1 MHACVAPATPIEG
14 GLDAA
19 PDRAVCVGIAEPMQV
34 QPILNGLRA
43 SLESQRS
50 LAGGDASIDDAVVW
64 LTEALGPAL
73 RIAALN
79 LAQQAAVE
87 VAAQLDGTDV
97 DVVVVDGDPNLRVTV
112 GTSLSR
118 AETAA
123 EEFDARITLR
133 LPPSLKNLI
142 EEAASTDGGSVNGW
156 VVDAL
161 SKRAAKP
168 DGRGRHVT
176 EGFDL

>member
-1 MHACVAPATPIEG
+1 
-14 GLDAA
+14 
-19 PDRAVCVGIAEPMQV
+19 MQV

-43 SLESQRS
+43 ALESQRS
-50 LAGGDASIDDAVVW
+50 LSGGDGSVDDAVVW

-73 RIAALN
+73 RIAALD

-87 VAAQLDGTDV
+87 IAAQLDDREI
-97 DVVVVDGDPNLRVTV
+97 DVVVVDGDPNLRVTAPATQTRTEAS
-112 GTSLSR
+112 G
-118 AETAA
+118 

-142 EEAASTDGGSVNGW
+142 EEAATSDGGSVNGW

-161 SKRAAKP
+161 SKRAVRSEA
-168 DGRGRHVT
+168 RGRRVT

>member
-1 MHACVAPATPIEG
+1 
-14 GLDAA
+14 
-19 PDRAVCVGIAEPMQV
+19 MQV

-43 SLESQRS
+43 SLESQRN
-50 LAGGDASIDDAVVW
+50 LAGGDAAVDDAVAW

-73 RIAALN
+73 RVAALE

-87 VAAQLDGTDV
+87 VSAQLDDRDI
-97 DVVVVDGDPNLRVTV
+97 DVVVVDGDPHLRATD
-112 GTSLSR
+112 
-118 AETAA
+118 AA
-123 EEFDARITLR
+123 APPRGEAADEDFAARITLR

-142 EEAASTDGGSVNGW
+142 EEAATTEGGSVNGW

-161 SKRAAKP
+161 SKRASRSES
-168 DGRGRHVT
+168 RGRRVT

>member
-1 MHACVAPATPIEG
+1 
-14 GLDAA
+14 
-19 PDRAVCVGIAEPMQV
+19 MQV
-34 QPILNGLRA
+34 QPILTGLRA

-50 LAGGDASIDDAVVW
+50 LAGGDAAIDDAVVW

-73 RIAALN
+73 RIAALE

-87 VAAQLDGTDV
+87 VSAQLDDRDI
-97 DVVVVDGDPNLRVTV
+97 DVVVVDGDPNLRVTDRAA
-112 GTSLSR
+112 SSR
-118 AETAA
+118 AESPD
-123 EEFDARITLR
+123 EDFDARITLR

-161 SKRAAKP
+161 SKRAARSE
-168 DGRGRHVT
+168 GRGRRVT

>member
-1 MHACVAPATPIEG
+1 
-14 GLDAA
+14 
-19 PDRAVCVGIAEPMQV
+19 MQV

-50 LAGGDASIDDAVVW
+50 LAGGDAAIDDAVVW

-73 RIAALN
+73 RIAALE

-87 VAAQLDGTDV
+87 VAAQLDDRDI
-97 DVVVVDGDPNLRVTV
+97 DVVVVDGDPSLRVAARSSQGRLEAT
-112 GTSLSR
+112 
-118 AETAA
+118 A

-161 SKRAAKP
+161 SKRANKP
-168 DGRGRHVT
+168 DARGRHVT